1 MTVRFKTPLF
11 ISALIAAWP
20 VMPASAQTQNPLVA
34 ARELYSAAAYED
46 ALTILD
52 TLPAEGLA
60 GEREAA
66 GLYRALCLF
75 AVGRSAEA
83 NGVIDGII
91 QDNPAYR
98 PSAEDMPPRI
108 QVAFTNARRRLLP
121 IIVQQKYNE
130 GKSAYER
137 QEYAVA
143 AGVFKQVLDQLSDA
157 DLSAAAN
164 QPPLADLR
172 TLALGFYTLSEKAT
186 PPPTPPPPPVA
197 TLAPPR
203 RPSIYTGD
211 EPDVVPPVVVRQ
223 QIPNFIG
230 TVTASRAGVVEIIIN
245 EKGTVDAAR
254 IRTSLDP
261 SYDERV
267 ISAAKGWVYK
277 PATVDGVPVKFL
289 RRVRVVLNKSS

>member
-1 MTVRFKTPLF
+1 M
-11 ISALIAAWP
+11 
-20 VMPASAQTQNPLVA
+20 
-34 ARELYSAAAYED
+34 
-46 ALTILD
+46 
-52 TLPAEGLA
+52 
-60 GEREAA
+60 
-66 GLYRALCLF
+66 
-75 AVGRSAEA
+75 
-83 NGVIDGII
+83 
-91 QDNPAYR
+91 
-98 PSAEDMPPRI
+98 
-108 QVAFTNARRRLLP
+108 
-121 IIVQQKYNE
+121 
-130 GKSAYER
+130 
-137 QEYAVA
+137 A

-172 TLALGFYTLSEKAT
+172 TLAVGFYTLSEKAT
-186 PPPTPPPPPVA
+186 PLPAPPPPPVVA
-197 TLAPPR
+197 SPPPAP

-211 EPDVVPPVVVRQ
+211 EPNVVAPVVVRQ